1 MKKFLL
7 CFCLMLFSLI
17 ASATAKETVV
27 QAQEVDIGYTNP
39 ITTTVISSDNGITFQ
54 IQNPVVFTDCTVV
67 LFTQTPFLAIE
78 QVNATAALNKASYV
92 PYTTFRQR
100 CTGNNWI
107 SNYQPLNS
115 YNNGY
120 RYRSWPPDYTYT
132 NYIANYIG
140 DRA

>member
-27 QAQEVDIGYTNP
+27 QAQEVDIGYTSP
-39 ITTTVISSDNGITFQ
+39 ITTTVINSYNGITFQ

-67 LFTQTPFLAIE
+67 LSTQTPFLAIE
-78 QVNATAALNKASYV
+78 QVNATATLNKASYV

-107 SNYQPLNS
+107 SNYQPLNL

-120 RYRSWPPDYTYT
+120 RYRSGPPNYTHT
-132 NYIANYIG
+132 NYYIG

>member
-39 ITTTVISSDNGITFQ
+39 ITTTVITSYNGITFQ
-54 IQNPVVFTDCTVV
+54 TQNPVVFTDCTVV
-67 LFTQTPFLAIE
+67 LSTQTPFLAIE
-78 QVNATAALNKASYV
+78 QVNATATLNKASYV

-107 SNYQPLNS
+107 SNYQPLNL
-115 YNNGY
+115 YNGY
-120 RYRSWPPDYTYT
+120 CHGSWPPDYTYT
-132 NYIANYIG
+132 NYIG